1 MCEATVREALV
12 DYLCEIVA
20 NCLGPPMP
28 MRIVNCNQST
38 SSARK
43 RLSPTAGYRRTA
55 YRALIRRGSAV
66 TDLTR
71 RFMLKATGAIGAS
84 MLSAGSSAAAPGL
97 DASPSGAAR
106 AAANAPPTTYV
117 FLNREEAAFI
127 ESAVARLIPADT
139 KWPGALEA
147 GVPNYI
153 DKQLAGAW
161 GAGERLY
168 RSGPWQPGTPSQ
180 GYQLPFTPAELFKKA
195 IGAINKEFA
204 ASGTPFAKMSPD
216 QQDGYLRKL
225 EAGGKDLDGVPSEVF
240 FAHLWQSTLEGFFAD
255 PVYGGNRDMISWRMI
270 GFPGA
275 YASYYDLVDQHGI
288 KIDRGPMSLAQDA
301 HGHVHPNPNVPADL
315 PPNNQ

>member
-1 MCEATVREALV
+1 MSGYDSQQARCWARAMADVSRRELIKA
-12 DYLCEIVA
+12 
-20 NCLGPPMP
+20 
-28 MRIVNCNQST
+28 
-38 SSARK
+38 SA
-43 RLSPTAGYRRTA
+43 
-55 YRALIRRGSAV
+55 
-66 TDLTR
+66 
-71 RFMLKATGAIGAS
+71 AIGAS
-84 MLSAGSSAAAPGL
+84 MLPTALATDVGAAQEHDHASPVPSNPPAAA
-97 DASPSGAAR
+97 AV
-106 AAANAPPTTYV
+106 PPQTRETTYL
-117 FLNREEAAFI
+117 FFNNEEAAFI
-127 ESAVARLIPADT
+127 EAAVARLIPKDDQWA
-139 KWPGALEA
+139 GALEA

-153 DKQLAGAW
+153 DKHLGGAW

-225 EAGGKDLDGVPSEVF
+225 EAGGKALDGVPSEVF
-240 FAHLWQSTLEGFFAD
+240 FAHLWGSTLEGFFAD

-288 KIDRGPMSLAQDA
+288 KIDRAPMSLAQDA